1 MADTPCFFCGQGE
14 ADHVDGRCATYRP
27 NNPELA
33 ASLTTLLVASA
44 AEADRS
50 TVPDNIDDLRARA
63 ATAAFN
69 AEALNARWTA
79 VVNDEIGG
87 WAVTTNGVGPLD
99 GGRMAAD
106 LVMTRELAEHIADV
120 HNQWVA
126 RQNRGVP
133 VATGFI
139 TTVDVS
145 TPFPWEWLGLFAL
158 VAVLVLIVAAV
169 W

>member
-33 ASLTTLLVASA
+33 ASLTTLLAASA
-44 AEADRS
+44 AETDR
-50 TVPDNIDDLRARA
+50 VAEPDDINALRARA

-69 AEALNARWTA
+69 AEALKARWSA

-87 WAVTTNGVGPLD
+87 WAVTTNGAGPCD

-106 LVMTRELAEHIADV
+106 LVMTLELAEHIADV

-126 RQNRGVP
+126 RQNTGVP
-133 VATGFI
+133 VTRP
-139 TTVDVS
+139 VLPPS
-145 TPFPWEWLGLFAL
+145 QAL
-158 VAVLVLIVAAV
+158 LLPSDG
-169 W
+169 